1 MSGLEVIGGISSVI
15 TLLNTSIK
23 IYDSAQ
29 NDMKLPE
36 TFEVVRR
43 RLPVILDILKTCKDH
58 AEPRKDKIPKD
69 VCEALEETLDA
80 CDTKAT
86 NLRTIF
92 EKTIPG
98 ESDAW
103 QKRYS
108 KILRRLGNGNKVEEL
123 MKAITE
129 DVQIIVNHDA
139 VKPAD
144 SELNAELEQIL
155 EEIKSVLS
163 FVPEEGSSDMT
174 FRNSGT
180 QNNYVHK
187 GHGDYN
193 VNSGDGKQFNAR
205 TQHFGKD

>member
-15 TLLNTSIK
+15 TILDTSIK
-23 IYDSAQ
+23 IYDGAQ
-29 NDMKLPE
+29 NDIKLSK

-43 RLPVILDILKTCKDH
+43 RLPVILDILKTCKEH
-58 AEPRKDKIPKD
+58 AEPRKDKMPQD

-80 CDTKAT
+80 CDAKAT
-86 NLRTIF
+86 NLRAIF

-98 ESDAW
+98 ESDTW
-103 QKRYS
+103 QKRYT
-108 KILRRLGNGNKVEEL
+108 KILRRLGKGNKVEEL

-139 VKPAD
+139 VNSAD
-144 SELNAELEQIL
+144 SQQNAELEQIL
-155 EEIKSVLS
+155 EEIKSVES
-163 FVPEEGSSDMT
+163 SISEEGSSDMT
-174 FRNSGT
+174 FENSGT
-180 QNNYVHK
+180 QSIYIHK